1 VNPNI
6 PTWESHGFSRVEDVN
21 PADVYPVVAKRCITE
36 LRKMQ
41 TNAELNETDPTTVWE
56 HLS

>member
-1 VNPNI
+1 M
-6 PTWESHGFSRVEDVN
+6 RLDVSFT
-21 PADVYPVVAKRCITE
+21 PADVYPLVAKRCITE

-41 TNAELNETDPTTVWE
+41 TNAELNDTHPTTVWE